1 MNLRLET
8 ERNRANTAY
17 RCAKEGIEKYG
28 EKSSVQ
34 KPDEGDSHG
43 EKYEAIVGRLPMRI
57 LNNGLGE
64 TIAFHFAKS
73 KNKKGQETAHGYV
86 CEQLRTW
93 LVEQQYLRG
102 SYDIASFVL
111 DVVSLS
117 VAESRVVTNET
128 LAFLTWL
135 RRFTDGLSAQ
145 MAASTSNSDSDDSSS

>member
-34 KPDEGDSHG
+34 KPDEGESHG
-43 EKYEAIVGRLPMRI
+43 EKYEAIVGKLPMRI

-64 TIAFHFAKS
+64 TIAFHFSKS
-73 KNKKGQETAHGYV
+73 KNKKGNETAHGYV

-93 LVEQQYLRG
+93 LVEQQYLSG
-102 SYDIASFVL
+102 SDIASFVL
-111 DVVSLS
+111 EVVSLS
-117 VAESRVVTNET
+117 LAESRVVTNET

-145 MAASTSNSDSDDSSS
+145 MAASTGNSNSDESTS